1 MRDPKRIRPLLDRLE
16 AVWTQ
21 YPDIRLGQ
29 MLIVASPNDLFSVED
44 DRLIVRIAQLAS
56 LIALMEDAK

>member
-29 MLIVASPNDLFSVED
+29 MVVVASPADVFSVED
-44 DRLIVRIAQLAS
+44 DRLIVRIEQLAA
-56 LIALMEDAK
+56 LIALTGDVK